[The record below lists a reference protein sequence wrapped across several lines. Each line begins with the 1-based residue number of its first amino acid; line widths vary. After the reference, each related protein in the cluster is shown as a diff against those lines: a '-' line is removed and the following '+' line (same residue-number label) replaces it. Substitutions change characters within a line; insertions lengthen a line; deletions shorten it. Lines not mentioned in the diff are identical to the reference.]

1 LTDNCPSHVGEEILS
16 LLRDARVRIT
26 TWAAHTTHIFQ
37 QLDIC
42 LFGVLKRKE
51 QFALPFGNDQ
61 TTIDFL
67 LNIYRTFKQTMIEPN
82 IWRAFHE
89 AGFVFD
95 PRSEPYRLVFH
106 EEKFRKTPTF
116 QEIWSVDF
124 PLEKL
129 SRRRQVVK
137 FGWINQVE

>member
-1 LTDNCPSHVGEEILS
+1 MDNCPSYVGEEILR
-16 LLRDARVRIT
+16 LLRDTRVRIIA
-26 TWAAHTTHIFQ
+26 WASRTTHIFP

-51 QFALPFGNDQ
+51 QSALPFGNDQ

-82 IWRAFHE
+82 IWGAFHE
-89 AGFVFD
+89 TGFEFHT
-95 PRSEPYRLVFH
+95 RTEAYRLVFH
-106 EEKFRKTPTF
+106 EEKLRKTPAF
-116 QEIWSVDF
+116 QEFWSLDF
-124 PLEKL
+124 SLEKL
-129 SRRRQVVK
+129 SRRRQAAK